1 VDKARVKQGVRVHR
15 PDLPGDP
22 YGTITRKPL
31 SGRWYIR
38 WDHGQETAF
47 DPDGDIEV
55 ELVPKAAEKKE

>member
-1 VDKARVKQGVRVHR
+1 MDKARIRQGVRVHR

-22 YGTITRKPL
+22 HGTITRERL
-31 SGRWYIR
+31 SGRWCIR

-55 ELVPKAAEKKE
+55 ELAPKAAGKRD